1 MKIKLPRSR
10 AALIGILALLALLS
24 ASTEVRAQAPDRGD
38 GQTVSSMPI
47 REECVEVWPT
57 DGGPSYLD
65 CQQTKV
71 GPRSFPP
78 VLVGPM
84 YAADDA
90 FTLALVDELSPSGTI
105 YRVTVFDGET
115 GDKTVSDWG
124 DSRCRKFEGFRQSRW
139 HRFEVVAKNSSGL
152 ETEPVIHWMY
162 YPGPDTEN
170 RTPADDPWLVDRIDD
185 VVTIYNL
192 TEQARTMLLNIPV
205 RIYRNEPGYAG
216 YLGPNRGI
224 GVGHASH
231 PWTYLHEF
239 MHAFWDHWDGFP
251 LPCDQMNIFT
261 FRRDL
266 AQFMLKFMV
275 YDRTHQSNPWE
286 DWRPYYNYLIA
297 DFGYYYG
304 PNGETGWRL
313 LHDVSKEGGHFEAD
327 IWNLVYHLADTDPP
341 MLVNGRP
348 HLIPPPLR
356 PYFEGFIN
364 PVQEAQ
370 PTKWHD
376 ELTRYSAL
384 ALEDDRLMESAS
396 RYHDRLLTNSGG
408 KFNPG
413 PADPFT
419 ILPEPFRTRVREADR
434 QALVD
439 FVNTL
444 EDMSCNTDCE
454 ELWNADPSFWAR
466 YSYENLIRS
475 LLYTDEIGTDTGIEL
490 EESNWNAVR
499 QALEVLPACGETS
512 IEDAREFISY
522 LAGISDTQRA
532 ALLQALAVREYS
544 GRVCNFADSYDAATI
559 GGRDLPHIGS
569 DYGREQFS
577 LPDYPTL
584 PGCLGGHDCPSLWA
598 DPQLSIELER
608 QWSERHGGD

>member
-1 MKIKLPRSR
+1 M
-10 AALIGILALLALLS
+10 
-24 ASTEVRAQAPDRGD
+24 
-38 GQTVSSMPI
+38 
-47 REECVEVWPT
+47 
-57 DGGPSYLD
+57 
-65 CQQTKV
+65 
-71 GPRSFPP
+71 
-78 VLVGPM
+78 VGPM

-90 FTLALVDELSPSGTI
+90 FTLALVDELSPSGTV
-105 YRVTVFDGET
+105 YRVTVFDGEA

-162 YPGPDTEN
+162 IGPDTEN
-170 RTPADDPWLVDRIDD
+170 RTPADDPWLVDRVDD

-192 TEQARTMLLNIPV
+192 TEQARTMLSNIPV
-205 RIYRNEPGYAG
+205 RVYRNEPGYAG
-216 YLGPNRGI
+216 YWGPNRGI

-239 MHAFWDHWDGFP
+239 MHAFWEYWDGFP

-275 YDRTHQSNPWE
+275 YDRTRRPNPWE

-297 DFGYYYG
+297 DFGNYDG
-304 PNGETGWRL
+304 PNGETAWRL
-313 LHDVSKEGGHFEAD
+313 LDDVYREGGHSEAD

-356 PYFEGFIN
+356 PYFEGFID

-396 RYHDRLLTNSGG
+396 RYHVRLLTNSGG

-419 ILPEPFRTRVREADR
+419 TLSEPFRTRVREADR

-444 EDMSCNTDCE
+444 EDMSCNTNCE
-454 ELWNADPSFWAR
+454 ELWNADPSFWTR
-466 YSYENLIRS
+466 YSYENLIRAV
-475 LLYTDEIGTDTGIEL
+475 LYTDEIGIETGIEL

-512 IEDAREFISY
+512 IEDAHEFISY

-532 ALLQALAVREYS
+532 ALLQALAVRE
-544 GRVCNFADSYDAATI
+544 SYWDICKFSDRYDDAGI
-559 GGRDLPHIGS
+559 GGRDLPDIGS

-584 PGCLGGHDCPSLWA
+584 PGCLGEHGCPSLWA